1 MPTPIFSF
9 SRRVRKKFGTTKVWL
24 VMAVCC
30 RNTSSVKPPVGL
42 IVVNPALKCVPERD
56 DRPAGL
62 KNTAEPSPQ
71 GLAATAPP
79 RAIVQVDSSYTPNP
93 CAPSA
98 AGMSPT
104 ASTNAVP
111 RIRSVSG
118 CWWGDGERGWKKLG
132 LAPTLVKPNDA
143 RSHSALPRDVRR
155 GTIHRGIGAGPG
167 QPDRR
172 AHRLQRRAGAPDGH
186 RAPDGRDGRS
196 RRPRCDRGDLG
207 ARPRAAASGIPS

>member
-1 MPTPIFSF
+1 MS
-9 SRRVRKKFGTTKVWL
+9 
-24 VMAVCC
+24 VCC

-42 IVVNPALKCVPERD
+42 IVVSPALKCVPERD

-62 KNTAEPSPQ
+62 KKTAEPSPQ

-118 CWWGDGERGWKKLG
+118 CWWGDGETGWKKLG
-132 LAPTLVKPNDA
+132 LAPTLVKPSDE
-143 RSHSALPRDVRR
+143 RIVHVVSRDLWR
-155 GTIHRGIGAGPG
+155 GPHHRWIGAGPC

-172 AHRLQRRAGAPDGH
+172 AHRLQRRAGAPHGD

-196 RRPRCDRGDLG
+196 RRPRRDRGDLG
-207 ARPRAAASGIPS
+207 A